1 MITTRRGL
9 FSLVTALTVSISAV
23 GNAHAEDARVIEHAM
38 GSTEISGTPER
49 VIVLDNGALDNLLA
63 LGVKPVGAAPIFL
76 DKPFTGY
83 LVEQAEGVE
92 KVGTINEP
100 NLESIAV
107 LAPDLIIGSKDVHE
121 AIYDRLSQIAPTVY
135 TEDLA
140 ADWRGRFAL
149 HAAAVNKAEAAETAL
164 TQYDAAVS
172 EFKENANPAEISV
185 LRGRGDGIV
194 IYLEGSWSGGLIE
207 ELGLARP
214 EAQSAEG
221 FSTKVTEEQ
230 IADLD
235 GDHIIWFSRSD
246 DNYMLSTIQQSRLW
260 NTLKAVEAEHVH
272 RLDAGTWLSGMGIQA
287 RTMMVNDMKTVL
299 AK

>member
-1 MITTRRGL
+1 MITTRRRIFAL
-9 FSLVTALTVSISAV
+9 ATALAFSVSAFQGAYAKDV
-23 GNAHAEDARVIEHAM
+23 RVVEHAM
-38 GSTEISGTPER
+38 GSTEIAGTPER
-49 VIVLDNGALDNLLA
+49 VIVLDNGSLDNILA
-63 LGVKPVGAAPIFL
+63 LGVHPVGAAPIFL

-83 LVEQAEGVE
+83 LVDQADGVE

-100 NLESIAV
+100 NLEAIAI

-121 AIYDRLSQIAPTVY
+121 AIYDRLSHIAPTVF

-140 ADWRGRFAL
+140 DDWRGRFAL
-149 HAAAVNKAEAAETAL
+149 HAAAVNKTETAETL
-164 TQYDAAVS
+164 LNEYDVSVAA
-172 EFKENANPAEISV
+172 FKENTPSTEVSV

-194 IYLEGSWSGGLIE
+194 IYLEESWSGGLIE

-214 EAQSAEG
+214 AAQSAEG
-221 FSTKVTEEQ
+221 FSVKVTEEQ

-246 DNYMLSTIQQSRLW
+246 DNYMSSTIQQSRLW
-260 NTLKAVEAEHVH
+260 NTLKAVEADHVH

-287 RTMMVNDMKTVL
+287 RTLMVNDMTQVL
-299 AK
+299 AN